1 MADGI
6 PTAKSPFQAQDV
18 ATPIGKANSV
28 ELGIGPSTAY
38 EALRGD
44 DFDQA
49 PVVNANRVVGWV
61 RTDRLREARRV
72 KNAYT
77 TLANSALVAAD
88 SPLDVAIAELGRY
101 GFVFTVGHNGVSGF
115 ITPSDLDKHVVRT
128 HFYLAVSAVEILL
141 SEIVDRAV
149 PRNNVLE
156 RICQNS
162 ESRQRWESALAER
175 LDLRPVEYLYLED
188 LAELYR
194 GGPGQ
199 SSPHWAKSEDDRLVA
214 LCQLRARIMHP
225 TRPLLG
231 QGNPTSLASVAATAQ
246 GVISALHRVHD
257 ETFPETVQHSQALT
271 DGR

>member
-1 MADGI
+1 MANGI

-18 ATPIGKANSV
+18 ATPIDKANSV
-28 ELGIGPSTAY
+28 ELGLEPSTAY

-61 RTDRLREARRV
+61 RTDRLRVARRV

-77 TLANSALVAAD
+77 PLADSALVAAD
-88 SPLDVAIAELGRY
+88 SPLDVAIAELGRC

-149 PRNNVLE
+149 PRSRVLE
-156 RICQNS
+156 RICENS
-162 ESRQRWESALAER
+162 ESKQRWESALAER

-194 GGPGQ
+194 GGPGVER
-199 SSPHWAKSEDDRLVA
+199 HWTKSEDDRLVA

-231 QGNPTSLASVAATAQ
+231 RGNPASLATVAATAQ
-246 GVISALHRVHD
+246 GVISALHRVHG
-257 ETFPETVQHSQALT
+257 ETLLETVQNPQALT
-271 DGR
+271 DER